1 MTNYRGQISAVQHY
15 INEQVQQDW
24 TNSDNNA
31 FNAAT
36 HKDILA
42 KIACMSPRNFQLYF
56 KSYLNETYGAYI
68 DRIRL
73 EYALQLFQDGD
84 LSNAQIAERIGY
96 ANDTALYNVI
106 KKKRNTTPSQYKLEV
121 AKQLQPSAVRVES
134 RLEILEEKYV
144 LFLSY
149 VGDYSTFSSS
159 KFEERS
165 WDKLYDFAQAHDVLP
180 DHEEYWGICYD
191 NSNITDLDKCR
202 FYACLAV
209 TEHFCSKLTDEIKC
223 MTIPSAQYAVFT
235 YLGAYE
241 NLDKFYDQ
249 AIQNIS
255 EGYQLSDDLILEH
268 YINSPT
274 DVSSDKLV
282 TELWLPITQR

>member
-1 MTNYRGQISAVQHY
+1 MILNLVPSYKGQISAVLHY
-15 INEQVQQDW
+15 INEQIQLDW

-31 FNAAT
+31 FNDAM
-36 HKDILA
+36 HRDILA

-149 VGDYSTFSSS
+149 VGDYNTFSSS

-191 NSNITDLDKCR
+191 NSNITDLDKD
-202 FYACLAV
+202 
-209 TEHFCSKLTDEIKC
+209 T
-223 MTIPSAQYAVFT
+223 
-235 YLGAYE
+235 
-241 NLDKFYDQ
+241 
-249 AIQNIS
+249 
-255 EGYQLSDDLILEH
+255 
-268 YINSPT
+268 
-274 DVSSDKLV
+274 VSVSV
-282 TELWLPITQR
+282 